1 MSVFNDLVS
10 MLTSIFGYLYISSVG
25 YVKSLKYFTKN
36 NLENDKNEEG
46 TSGENTVDCRV
57 KPMSLYSHNL
67 VKAHEKF
74 PTVLELLECDSP
86 WIKQMLVRN
95 QGLDKILVVPKFE
108 ECTSL
113 LDSLDRDFTIAG
125 KFLNFNNIGNCCTKN
140 LLGVDANGAVFHLG
154 CDAIQRYDDATVGY
168 VEYPCAN
175 FDGDEMRLHFWDDRD
190 ISYRWPLF
198 KELLEK
204 IPTGDKLEETDDE
217 SEDSDEWSEEELM
230 EREVEENQI
239 RIIRVGRSSSDTS
252 DLGPS
257 PELSNSDV
265 SSNSEV
271 EDDQEIV
278 ENVSDDIEQE

>member
-1 MSVFNDLVS
+1 MS
-10 MLTSIFGYLYISSVG
+10 
-25 YVKSLKYFTKN
+25 
-36 NLENDKNEEG
+36 
-46 TSGENTVDCRV
+46 
-57 KPMSLYSHNL
+57 
-67 VKAHEKF
+67 
-74 PTVLELLECDSP
+74 
-86 WIKQMLVRN
+86 
-95 QGLDKILVVPKFE
+95 
-108 ECTSL
+108 
-113 LDSLDRDFTIAG
+113 
-125 KFLNFNNIGNCCTKN
+125 
-140 LLGVDANGAVFHLG
+140 
-154 CDAIQRYDDATVGY
+154 CDAIQRFDDATVGY
-168 VEYPCAN
+168 VEYPSAN

-278 ENVSDDIEQE
+278 ENVSDEIDLL